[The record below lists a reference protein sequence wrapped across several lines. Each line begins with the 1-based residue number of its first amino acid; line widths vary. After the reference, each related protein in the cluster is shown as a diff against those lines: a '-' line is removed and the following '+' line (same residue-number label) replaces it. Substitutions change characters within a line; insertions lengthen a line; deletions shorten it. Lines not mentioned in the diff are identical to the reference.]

1 MLTCRGTLADAPSRS
16 QHMTRQMN
24 GGERAAPD
32 RLGVV
37 FNVTTPFASSGTCH
51 PLHEPN
57 HILFARTR
65 MTSHSEFP
73 AFVCLLLLLTASPA
87 RADTATVRQHNGRP
101 ALFINGE
108 PVPPFAYMS
117 YLGKEPYYREVAQAG
132 IHLYCFPAYLGDRGI
147 NSRTGI
153 GPFRPSIWKGEGSY
167 DFSSVEKDFETLL
180 AGDRQALAIVRLHL
194 DPPEWWE
201 KAHPEGCCQLPDG
214 TTFRQCFASPVWR
227 EATAEALRAFLDW
240 IQQSSYAE
248 HLIGVHVA
256 AGCTEEWF
264 YHYRGAFH
272 DENPARIVAFRDWL
286 RSSYD
291 DDVDRLRA
299 AWSEPTA
306 DFDSA
311 TPADI
316 SGARTR
322 TWRAP
327 KDSQRIVDSF
337 RFHSQTIVDDIAYF
351 CRIVKEESDRK
362 LLVGVFYGYHFF
374 VNDPRS
380 GHFAL
385 GKLLECPDVDY
396 LSSPNAYHRV
406 MGEDWPPMVALA
418 SVARHGKL
426 WLAENDT
433 RTFKT
438 TLLKDQAP
446 EVCPPGQYGSGVW
459 LGPATAEES
468 VALLRKNTARML
480 AGGYGGWWFD
490 MWGGWFS
497 EPRMMAVLQKTQ
509 ELGKEAIRCDG
520 PAMRPE
526 VCVVA
531 DEELSYLD
539 GSFGGLAGAIMQ
551 NRYPLGRSG
560 TPYDLYLRSDL
571 PGIAEDSYRAVWLLG
586 PVEVSAMEMSIVEA
600 WRAKGT
606 TVMWTRP
613 TVTTIMRPDGSEETF
628 DGKITWSPAD
638 LRSVWKAAGAHV
650 YLERDD
656 VLYAGRGW
664 VSVHTVAGGPRTIQL
679 PFAARIEDAFGGKV
693 LAESAERL
701 ELDLPPN
708 STTLLRVRP

>member
-1 MLTCRGTLADAPSRS
+1 LP
-16 QHMTRQMN
+16 
-24 GGERAAPD
+24 
-32 RLGVV
+32 
-37 FNVTTPFASSGTCH
+37 ASSG
-51 PLHEPN
+51 
-57 HILFARTR
+57 
-65 MTSHSEFP
+65 
-73 AFVCLLLLLTASPA
+73 
-87 RADTATVRQHNGRP
+87 RADTAVVQEHNGRP
-101 ALFINGE
+101 TLFINGA

-117 YLGKEPYYREVAQAG
+117 YLGKETYYREVAQAG

-147 NSRTGI
+147 NPTSGI
-153 GPFRPSIWKGEGSY
+153 GPFRPSIWKGEDSY

-180 AGDRQALAIVRLHL
+180 AADPRAQAIVRLHL

-201 KAHPEGCCQLPDG
+201 RAHPEGCCQLPNG

-227 EATAEALRAFLDW
+227 EATAEALRAFLVW
-240 IQQSSYAE
+240 IQRSSYAD
-248 HLIGVHVA
+248 HLIGLHVA
-256 AGCTEEWF
+256 AGRTEEWF
-264 YHYRGAFH
+264 YHYRGVFH
-272 DENPARIVAFRDWL
+272 DRNSARTVAFRDWL
-286 RSSYD
+286 RATYED
-291 DDVDRLRA
+291 DAGHLRA
-299 AWSEPTA
+299 AWREQEV
-306 DFDSA
+306 DFNSA

-316 SGARTR
+316 SGTRMR
-322 TWRAP
+322 TWRRP
-327 KDSQRIVDSF
+327 RESQRIVDTF

-351 CRIVKEESDRK
+351 CKIVKDDSDRK
-362 LLVGVFYGYHFF
+362 LLTGVFYGYHYF

-446 EVCPPGQYGSGVW
+446 EVCPPGYYDKGVW

-497 EPRMMAVLQKTQ
+497 EPRLMAVLRRTQ
-509 ELGKEAIRCDG
+509 DLGEEAIRCDA

-526 VCVVA
+526 VCVVV

-539 GSFGGLAGAIMQ
+539 GSFGSLTGAIMQ
-551 NRYPLGRSG
+551 NRYALGRSG
-560 TPYDLYLRSDL
+560 APYDLYLRSDL
-571 PGIAEDSYRAVWLLG
+571 PGIVEEPYRAVWLLG
-586 PVEVSAMEMSIVEA
+586 PFELSAAEKSVVEE
-600 WRAKGT
+600 WRANGT
-606 TVMWTRP
+606 AVMWTRP
-613 TVTTIMRPDGSEETF
+613 TVTTIMRPDGSQETF
-628 DGKITWSPAD
+628 EGKITWLPAE
-638 LRSVWKAAGAHV
+638 LRSAWKAAGAHI
-650 YLERDD
+650 YLDTDD

-664 VSVHTVAGGPRTIQL
+664 VSVHAISGGQRTIQF
-679 PFAARIEDAFGGKV
+679 PFAARIEDAFEGNV
-693 LAESAERL
+693 LADSVEHL
-701 ELDLPPN
+701 VLDLPPN